1 MEKLDGLKS
10 YESYLELTNFSV
22 CTQKMYLRTITNFY
36 EWRLEQCKAGKLKQE
51 DAQQFLLMRV
61 KSGRSWSTINCDYSA
76 LRKYYREQVFI
87 PCAIVMQ
94 PII

>member
-36 EWRLEQCKAGKLKQE
+36 EWRLEQCKSGKLKQE
-51 DAQQFLLMRV
+51 DAQQYLLMRV
-61 KSGRSWSTINCDYSA
+61 KSGKSW
-76 LRKYYREQVFI
+76 LRILIKLPPPMLKLFDPLILTV
-87 PCAIVMQ
+87 
-94 PII
+94 